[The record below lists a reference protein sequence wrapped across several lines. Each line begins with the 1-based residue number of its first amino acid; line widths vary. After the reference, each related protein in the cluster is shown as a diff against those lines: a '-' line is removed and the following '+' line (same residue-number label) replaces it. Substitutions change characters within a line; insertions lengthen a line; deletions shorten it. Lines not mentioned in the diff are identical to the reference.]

1 MNYVAFTNSAVFS
14 SELYSAFLAN
24 KVSERLV
31 IFENI
36 LSLKE
41 ITAFYTETKKIIK
54 ELDKSKSETV
64 IKLKSVEAEINA
76 IKNTPSKPEWSM
88 VKNEMLSTEERALMY
103 DLAGEKKEE
112 VAPDIPR
119 YIKDHDY
126 VAAALRTARDL
137 GASEKDWLDFVDE
150 LKRRKG

>member
-1 MNYVAFTNSAVFS
+1 MKEQYKNFGDFLHQKRIAKGVSYRELAAVLVVSAPYIS
-14 SELYSAFLAN
+14 DIEKDRRNAPSIDKLEKLA
-24 KVSERLV
+24 EY
-31 IFENI
+31 F
-36 LSLKE
+36 
-41 ITAFYTETKKIIK
+41 
-54 ELDKSKSETV
+54 
-64 IKLKSVEAEINA
+64 
-76 IKNTPSKPEWSM
+76 
-88 VKNEMLSTEERALMY
+88 MLSTEERALMY